1 MSFDDPGSAS
11 GDPLPLDDLNG
22 SLLLFKVHEET
33 EEINTVHGP
42 STAIR
47 ADIAALDGELKGH
60 TYDDRLIFP
69 KVLKSQLRK
78 SIGGM
83 VLGRLGQGEKQP
95 GKNPP
100 WTLTAASDDE
110 KQVGH
115 KYLAYIATQAPAP
128 EPVEEPF

>member
-1 MSFDDPGSAS
+1 MSFDDPGSSS
-11 GDPLPLDDLNG
+11 GDPLPLDELNG

-33 EEINTVHGP
+33 GEINTVHGP

-47 ADIAALDGELKGH
+47 ADVAVLDGELKGN
-60 TYDDRLIFP
+60 TYDDRLLFP
-69 KVLKSQLRK
+69 KILKNQLRK

-100 WTLTAASDDE
+100 WTLTAATEAE
-110 KQVGH
+110 KQTGH
-115 KYLAYIATQAPAP
+115 KYLAHVAAQIAPAV
-128 EPVEEPF
+128 EEEPF